1 MTTIGII
8 GAGEV
13 GAAVAKAVISL
24 GYKVVIANSR
34 GPETL
39 TALVGE
45 LGPSARAA
53 TAAEAAKAGDFAVIA
68 VPLKLTN
75 NMPVDELA
83 GKIVLDTNNYMI
95 WRDGNYP
102 IVDSG
107 EKTIYEL
114 RQEHLPTSKVVQ
126 AFTHIQAP
134 RLGTIARPAGAPDR
148 IAVPISSNYP
158 EAVAFVAD
166 LFDRL
171 GFDTVDN
178 SPLSEAWRS
187 APGQPAWVALNHQY
201 PDGADREAPSF
212 NRTLASALFRRCIG
226 AWQLPQGRGRTW
238 GFTNARRLLG
248 REFSSRTE
256 RHAKAICRYR
266 PSDLHPTVRYCRISL
281 RRGFRSRG
289 LSFSIVVY
297 AIQ

>member
-1 MTTIGII
+1 MSTIGII

-13 GAAVAKAVISL
+13 GAAVARAVIGL

-39 TALVGE
+39 KGLIDE

-53 TAAEAAKAGDFAVIA
+53 TAAEAAAAGDFAVSA
-68 VPLKLTN
+68 VPLKLVN
-75 NMPVDELA
+75 NMPVEELA
-83 GKIVLDTNNYMI
+83 GKVVLDTNNYMI

-102 IVDSG
+102 QVDSG

-134 RLGTIARPAGAPDR
+134 RLATIARRAGAPDR

-158 EAVAFVAD
+158 EAIELVAE

-187 APGQPAWVALNHQY
+187 APGQPAWVALNCQTK
-201 PDGADREAPSF
+201 PELIA
-212 NRTLASALFRRCIG
+212 NLAR
-226 AWQLPQGRGRTW
+226 
-238 GFTNARRLLG
+238 ARRLW
-248 REFSSRTE
+248 SR
-256 RHAKAICRYR
+256 
-266 PSDLHPTVRYCRISL
+266 
-281 RRGFRSRG
+281 
-289 LSFSIVVY
+289 
-297 AIQ
+297 